1 VVSPERKREAVLHL
15 QESCCASERRACQVS
30 QQPRATQRYRGVRRD
45 KDAPLVAALH
55 RISERR
61 PRAGYRV
68 VAAHLRREGWTLN
81 DKRAQRLWRQEGL
94 KVPRQARKRRR
105 MGNSENSAQRRRAT
119 RVNEVWSYDFI
130 FDQTEDGRRLKWL
143 PICDEFSRESV
154 ALEVERRM
162 DSSDVIRILDA
173 AIAERGTAPEFIR
186 SDNGPELI
194 AQAVQDWI
202 RERGFKTLYIAPG
215 SPWENPYSESFNSRF
230 RDEFL
235 NRESF
240 GSLLEAKVLGK
251 EHRHD
256 YNHRRLHSSLDYQTP
271 VEFGQRCLAAAS
283 ATLRLP
289 PGSAARTRRGF
300 DNPARSAAGDGGSRA
315 DAPCR
320 ALWLPAASRSF
331 PGSKTRPESD
341 C

>member
-15 QESCCASERRACQVS
+15 QESFCASERRACQVIS
-30 QQPRATQRYRGVRRD
+30 QPRATQRYRTVRRD
-45 KDAPLVAALH
+45 KDTPLVAALH
-55 RISERR
+55 RMSKRR

-94 KVPRQARKRRR
+94 KVPQRQRKQRRL
-105 MGNSENSAQRRRAT
+105 GSSENSAQRRRAT
-119 RVNEVWSYDFI
+119 RINEVWSYDFI

-143 PICDEFSRESV
+143 PICDEFTRESV
-154 ALEVERRM
+154 ALEVERRL
-162 DSSDVIRILDA
+162 DSSEVIRILDA
-173 AIAERGTAPEFIR
+173 AVAERGTAPDFIR
-186 SDNGPELI
+186 SDNGPEFI
-194 AQAVQDWI
+194 ALAVQSWI
-202 RERGFKTLYIAPG
+202 AARGFKTLYIEPG

-256 YNHRRLHSSLDYQTP
+256 YNHRRLHSSLAYQTP
-271 VEFGQRCLAAAS
+271 AEFAQRCLAAAS
-283 ATLRLP
+283 ATLQP
-289 PGSAARTRRGF
+289 PQGSALSTIQ
-300 DNPARSAAGDGGSRA
+300 P
-315 DAPCR
+315 
-320 ALWLPAASRSF
+320 
-331 PGSKTRPESD
+331 KTENQPNLS
-341 C
+341 

>member
-15 QESCCASERRACQVS
+15 QESLCASERRACRVS
-30 QQPRATQRYRGVRRD
+30 AQPRATQRYRGVRRD

-55 RISERR
+55 RFSKSR
-61 PRAGYRV
+61 PRGGYRMA
-68 VAAHLRREGWTLN
+68 AAHLRREGWVLN
-81 DKRAQRLWRQEGL
+81 DKRAQRLWRMEGL
-94 KVPRQARKRRR
+94 KVPRHQRKRRR
-105 MGNSENSAQRRRAT
+105 LGSSENSAQRRRAT
-119 RVNEVWSYDFI
+119 RVNQVWSYDFV

-162 DSSDVIRILDA
+162 ESGDVIRILDA
-173 AIAERGTAPEFIR
+173 AVAERGTAPEFIR
-186 SDNGPELI
+186 SDNGPEFI
-194 AQAVQDWI
+194 ATAVQEWI

-240 GSLLEAKVLGK
+240 RSLLEAKVLGK
-251 EHRHD
+251 EHRYD

-271 VEFGQRCLAAAS
+271 AEFAQRCLAAAS
-283 ATLRLP
+283 ATLQP
-289 PGSAARTRRGF
+289 PQGSAQLSTHQ
-300 DNPARSAAGDGGSRA
+300 PSE
-315 DAPCR
+315 
-320 ALWLPAASRSF
+320 
-331 PGSKTRPESD
+331 PEPNLS
-341 C
+341 